1 MRKESKARTGPV
13 WFIIDIPR
21 NILIG
26 LLIAYRKLISPLYG
40 DVCRYFPSCSAYG
53 LESVT
58 KHGAVKGT
66 GLTAWRI
73 LRCNPFSHGG
83 VDHVPESRRIWPDGK
98 LPKIIVLNHP
108 VIPDDE
114 DDAAPRGHKEPDR

>member
-1 MRKESKARTGPV
+1 MRKDTAPRTGTF

-26 LLIAYRKLISPLYG
+26 LLVAYRKLISPLYG

-53 LESVT
+53 LEAVT
-58 KHGAVKGT
+58 QHGVLKGIV
-66 GLTAWRI
+66 LTLWRI
-73 LRCNPFSHGG
+73 LRCNPWSHGG
-83 VDHVPESRRIWPDGK
+83 VDHVPEGPRIWPEDK

-114 DDAAPRGHKEPDR
+114 DAAASGHKELDR